1 MRKFGLRGEK
11 ILKNSITEDEF
22 LKKRKQRQRKIR
34 RRRIKLTLLLLLI
47 AAVITGALL
56 SVTVFF
62 KIEVLTSEG
71 SKRYTEEQIIA
82 AAGISEGD
90 NLIIASVNE
99 ERLKSS
105 LPYIGEVKLERK
117 LPNRLTIKVSDA
129 AARVCLCFEEKYY
142 PASAEGRLLECL
154 DECPDGLPTVY
165 VKLVSPK
172 VGKICELS
180 NENDGDTVKQLFEI
194 TGEKSIG
201 IDKVDVTDS
210 LSISFTAEGRFEV
223 SLGTSNYTE
232 GKLAHLAGMIKN
244 IDTSAT
250 GKIDLSMWAPDNT
263 EGSFVSAAAK

>member
-1 MRKFGLRGEK
+1 MKK
-11 ILKNSITEDEF
+11 SITEDEF

-34 RRRIKLTLLLLLI
+34 RRRIKLTLALLLI
-47 AAVITGALL
+47 AAVITGAQL

-62 KIEVLTSEG
+62 KIEVLAAEG
-71 SKRYTEEQIIA
+71 SKMYTPEQIIA

-99 ERLKSS
+99 ERLKST
-105 LPYIGEVKLERK
+105 LPYISEVRLVRK
-117 LPNRLTIKVSDA
+117 LPDRLTIKVSDTV
-129 AARVCLCFEEKYY
+129 ARVCLCFEEKYY
-142 PASAEGRLLECL
+142 PASAEGRLLECF

-180 NENDGDTVKQLFEI
+180 NENDGDIINRLFEI

-201 IDKVDVTDS
+201 IDKVDVTAS

-223 SLGTSNYTE
+223 SLGTSNYME
-232 GKLAHLAGMIKN
+232 SKLAHLAGMIKN
-244 IDTSAT
+244 IAPSAT
-250 GKIDLSMWAPDNT
+250 GKIDLSMWSPDNT
-263 EGSFVSAAAK
+263 EGSFVSATEG